1 MGTRR
6 DYLASLTP
14 PLAKANSRGRLSA
27 AAHAA
32 IDEAVKNGMTFTDM
46 PVTAVGK
53 EINSKDVSK
62 VTQTD
67 DFSATPEPLHSG
79 GWFAEIGGKKVKIS
93 GNSVCTTCGFSLD
106 YQNCLVSEVVGP
118 HSDIVRAM
126 R

>member
-6 DYLASLTP
+6 EYLVSKGLAS
-14 PLAKANSRGRLSA
+14 NGRGRLSA

-32 IDEAVKNGMTFTDM
+32 IDEAVKNGMTFSDM
-46 PVTAVGK
+46 PQSSGVGK

-79 GWFAEIGGKKVKIS
+79 GWFAEINGKKVKIS
-93 GNSVCTTCGFSLD
+93 GNSVCTACGFSLD

>member
-6 DYLASLTP
+6 EYLASLTP

-46 PVTAVGK
+46 PKSGVGK
-53 EINSKDVSK
+53 QIDSKDVSK

-67 DFSATPEPLHSG
+67 SFSATPDPMYSG
-79 GWFAEIGGKKVKIS
+79 GWYALINGKKVTIS
-93 GNSVCTTCGFSLD
+93 GKSVCTSCGYSLD
-106 YQNCLVSEVVGP
+106 YQDCLVSETVGP
-118 HSDIVRAM
+118 NSEMVRVL